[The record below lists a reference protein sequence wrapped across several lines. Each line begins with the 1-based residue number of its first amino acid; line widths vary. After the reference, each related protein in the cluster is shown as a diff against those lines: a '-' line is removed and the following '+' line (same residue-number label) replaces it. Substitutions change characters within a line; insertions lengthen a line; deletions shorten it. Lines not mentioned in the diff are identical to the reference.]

1 MRTMMVGFLVFSIL
15 GVIIF
20 TGQGFGNSLD
30 SSTLV
35 NKIGAVKIFDNS
47 AKTMIG
53 MNLGTTDTITS
64 ITLTFK
70 TSIEDETV
78 NISLTDS
85 DNLEIG
91 TGSQFVSPSNTVV
104 TITLSDSITANE
116 RDLLKNVDITIS

>member
-1 MRTMMVGFLVFSIL
+1 MMVGFLVFSIL

-20 TGQGFGNSLD
+20 TGQGLGNSLD

-47 AKTMIG
+47 SKTMIG
-53 MNLGTTDTITS
+53 MNLGTADTITS

-78 NISLTDS
+78 NISLTNS

>member
-1 MRTMMVGFLVFSIL
+1 MMVGFLVFSIL

-20 TGQGFGNSLD
+20 TGQGLGNSLD

-53 MNLGTTDTITS
+53 MNLGTADTITS

-70 TSIEDETV
+70 TSIEDQTV

-85 DNLEIG
+85 NNLEIG